1 METSKLLLEPQQCL
15 ATGGQMQ
22 QPPRNFVADPFP
34 YGHELELLIEDLT
47 NLGDGVARHDGWVI
61 FVPFALPGE
70 RVRARIWRNKRKYSD
85 ADLVAVLEPSVDR
98 IEPVCP
104 LFGDCGGCQYQHYAY
119 SAQLEWKRRQIAALL
134 RKLAGIEHEVNA
146 CIAAADHAYGYRSK
160 ITPHFRRPPHIAG
173 TPIGFQR
180 FASRSIVDVP
190 QCPIA
195 SNAINEQL
203 HHSRVALQNGRLPF
217 KRGGTLLLRD
227 SLDGVV
233 TDMRAEVTEK
243 VGDYCFRFV
252 AGEFFQNNPHVL
264 PMMVDYVIGMAKGKD
279 GDVDYLVD
287 AYCGVGVFAICG
299 HQQFLD
305 VTGVEVNEQAGRLAH
320 VNIADNNAANV
331 RVAVHPAEGIFAGLD
346 YPAARTAVIMDPP
359 RKGSSVEFIEQLIA
373 FGPRRIVYVSCGP
386 DTQARDLKLL
396 LDAGYRVV
404 DVQPVDL
411 FPQTRHIEN
420 IVTLISGADSSD
432 H

>member
-1 METSKLLLEPQQCL
+1 METSKLLLEPEHCL
-15 ATGGQMQ
+15 ATGGRMQ

-47 NLGDGVARHDGWVI
+47 NLGDGVARHDGWVV

-70 RVRARIWRNKRKYSD
+70 RVRARIWRNKRQYSD
-85 ADLVAVLEPSVDR
+85 ADLVAVLEPSEDR

-134 RKLAGIEHEVNA
+134 RKMAGIEHEVNA
-146 CIAAADHAYGYRSK
+146 CIAAGEHAYGYRSK
-160 ITPHFRRPPHIAG
+160 ITPHFRRPPHIGG

-195 SNAINEQL
+195 SPAINEQL
-203 HHSRVALQNGRLPF
+203 IRSRAALRSGQLRF

-227 SLDGVV
+227 SMDGVV
-233 TDMRAEVTEK
+233 TDMRAEVTEN
-243 VGDYCFRFV
+243 VGQFSFRFV

-264 PMMVDYVIGMAKGKD
+264 PLMVDYVIGKAKGND

-287 AYCGVGVFAICG
+287 TYCGVGVFAICA
-299 HQQFLD
+299 HQQFKA
-305 VTGVEVNEQAGRLAH
+305 VTGVEVNEQAGRLAQ

-331 RVAVHPAEGIFAGLD
+331 RVAVHPAEAIFAGLD
-346 YPAARTAVIMDPP
+346 YAASRTAVIMDPP
-359 RKGSSVEFIEQLIA
+359 RKGSSAEFIEQLIA
-373 FGPRRIVYVSCGP
+373 FAPRRIVYVSCGP

-396 LDAGYRVV
+396 LDAGYGVV

-420 IVTLISGADSSD
+420 IVTLISGADSSGR
-432 H
+432 